1 MPHFHD
7 TQGQFLDAEVDAL
20 QSPHIKNYAKSDA
33 LASLIEELKLSDS
46 EGEDAQ
52 KNSWNSS
59 LDDYANKAQTHVTG
73 IRQVSGGSSAQKNEQ
88 AKLDI
93 ITIASEI
100 SADY

>member
-33 LASLIEELKLSDS
+33 LASLIEELKLSYS
-46 EGEDAQ
+46 EGED
-52 KNSWNSS
+52 
-59 LDDYANKAQTHVTG
+59 
-73 IRQVSGGSSAQKNEQ
+73 AQKNEQ